1 MPPAAR
7 ISDMH
12 TCPKA
17 EPGPVPHVGGPVAV
31 GATTVLI
38 GFMPAARVGDQ
49 AICVGP
55 PDSVKE
61 GEPTVLINGKARQYF
76 FGTVAQYLHAW
87 AAQDQRQLFWR
98 QHLVGGM
105 CCQAWDC
112 QSIQTQTDVTL
123 HIQLMARGNQQLKFS
138 RLVYQRQEELDMLC
152 KMFKIVDNQEQRFVG
167 KIVDKLVDQRLC
179 ALKLN
184 ANRRADVD
192 D

>member
-61 GEPTVLINGKARQYF
+61 GEPTVLINGKAAARL
-76 FGTVAQYLHAW
+76 GDPTSHGGAIAMGCPTVLIGAPAQE
-87 AAQDQRQLFWR
+87 R
-98 QHLVGGM
+98 
-105 CCQAWDC
+105 
-112 QSIQTQTDVTL
+112 
-123 HIQLMARGNQQLKFS
+123 
-138 RLVYQRQEELDMLC
+138 
-152 KMFKIVDNQEQRFVG
+152 
-167 KIVDKLVDQRLC
+167 
-179 ALKLN
+179 ALKTNKPLCEDCERKKRRKK
-184 ANRRADVD
+184 RRAGAS
-192 D
+192 